1 MSVLASPPTAS
12 GSAAAPEASSG
23 GDRPARWKAL
33 VGVLILPLFFLV
45 ALPAVYL
52 GALHQPAPHDM
63 RVAVIGSGTQVET
76 LTSALTA
83 QARDSF
89 DVETVATVAEAR
101 AALRHLEI
109 RAAYDPST
117 ATVYVAGAGSAAAAN
132 TAEQLFTTVAAQS
145 DRTLTVSDVVPL
157 PASDRLGVS
166 LIFLGLAAVVAGFLT
181 ATVLNVALPGLSIRR
196 ELGYLAGAAVAAAVI
211 PMFTAYCV
219 YGVFN
224 GAILGTGAFLAA
236 VAFVTGVFHAGG
248 LRLIGPAMVMVTVF
262 FTVILG
268 VPASGAAVPQ
278 DMLPAFFDW
287 LHPLLSTPAAL
298 DGLRR
303 VLYFDGAGIGRDVV
317 TLAMWAL
324 IGFGLLAL
332 STLKAPKPDG
342 AANPF
347 AGVLDADSA
356 PSDPAAAKLR
366 QRRTTAGVLVMP
378 LFFLIV
384 LPLSFLGALHSPTP
398 YHLKVAVIG
407 TGTPV
412 DSVIEAIEAQA
423 GDALDVS
430 RVDTAAEAQ
439 RKIADLD
446 LRGAYDPMTGDLYV
460 ASAGGTQASATVTTV
475 FTTVAEASGTAVT
488 THDVVSLPDT
498 DPLGTSL
505 LYVGI
510 GAILAGFITA
520 IVVSI
525 GVPGLGTGG
534 KIATVVV
541 MSAVAAG
548 VETLYGWALFDAFD
562 GQAGP
567 AALML
572 FGLALVSGLLTVG
585 GMRVIGPAMVL
596 VSILVLIL
604 LGVPA
609 SGLVV
614 PLDLTSPFYGVV
626 HNVLPTASGLDGLRR
641 IVYFDGH
648 GLGGDVLTM
657 ALWALGGL
665 ALLALG
671 HWRHARKAPDPMHDP
686 ELLDDT
692 AAAAAAA
699 AAV

>member
-1 MSVLASPPTAS
+1 VAIDTSL
-12 GSAAAPEASSG
+12 
-23 GDRPARWKAL
+23 PARTRPEPKHEARRPSRWKPL
-33 VGVLILPLFFLV
+33 LGVLVLPLFFLV

-63 RVAVIGSGTQVET
+63 RVAVIGSGAPAER
-76 LTSALTA
+76 LASGLDA
-83 QARDSF
+83 QAGDAF
-89 DVETVATVAEAR
+89 DVETVSTVAQAR
-101 AALRHLEI
+101 SALRHLEI
-109 RAAYDPST
+109 RAAYDPAT
-117 ATVYVAGAGSAAAAN
+117 ATVYVASAGSAAGAN
-132 TAEQLFTTVAAQS
+132 TTEQLFTKVAAQS
-145 DRTLTVSDVVPL
+145 NQTLTVDDVVPL
-157 PASDRLGVS
+157 PAGDRLGVS
-166 LIFLGLAAVVAGFLT
+166 LIFLGLAAIVAGFLT
-181 ATVLNVALPGLSIRR
+181 ATVLNVAVPGLSIRR

-219 YGVFN
+219 YGAFD
-224 GAILGTGAFLAA
+224 GAVLGTGAFLAA

-248 LRLIGPAMVMVTVF
+248 IRLIGPAMVMVTVF

-268 VPASGAAVPQ
+268 VPASGAAVPR
-278 DMLPAFFDW
+278 DMLPTFFDW

-303 VLYFDGAGIGRDVV
+303 VLYFGGTGIGRNVV
-317 TLAMWAL
+317 TLAMWGL
-324 IGFGLLAL
+324 IGFGLLGL
-332 STLKAPKPDG
+332 STLKAPDAG

-347 AGVLDADSA
+347 AGVIGGAA
-356 PSDPAAAKLR
+356 PTDPAAAELR

-384 LPLSFLGALHSPTP
+384 LPLSFIGALHSPTP
-398 YHLKVAVIG
+398 YHLNVAVIDSG
-407 TGTPV
+407 TTTTA
-412 DSVIEAIEAQA
+412 VIDAIEARA
-423 GDALDVS
+423 GEALDVG
-430 RVDTAAEAQ
+430 RVGSVAEA
-439 RKIADLD
+439 RSEIEDLE
-446 LRGAYDPMTGDLYV
+446 LRGAYDPETGDLYL
-460 ASAGGTQASATVTTV
+460 ASAGGTQASATVTSV
-475 FTTVAEASGTAVT
+475 FTTVAAASGTT
-488 THDVVSLPDT
+488 ITSHDVVPLPGK

-525 GVPGLGTGG
+525 AVPGLGTGP
-534 KIATVVV
+534 KLATVVV

-548 VETLYGWALFDAFD
+548 VETLYGWVAFDAFD

-572 FGLALVSGLLTVG
+572 FGLALVSGLLTLG
-585 GMRVIGPAMVL
+585 GIRVIGPAMVL

-614 PLDLTSPFYGVV
+614 PLDLTAPFYGFV

-665 ALLALG
+665 GLLALG
-671 HWRHARKAPDPMHDP
+671 HWWHDDDTDDVAHDA
-686 ELLDDT
+686 ELLEDT

-699 AAV
+699 AG